1 MNVNLELYRVF
12 YLTATTGSISKAA
25 KELFTSQPAV
35 SQSIK
40 VLEAKLGGQLF
51 IRTPKGVKLTVEG
64 EILFKYIEQGYSFL
78 KQQNKNF

>member
-1 MNVNLELYRVF
+1 MHVSLELYRAF
-12 YLTATTGSISKAA
+12 YVTATTGSISKAA

-40 VLEAKLGGQLF
+40 VLEYKLGGQLF

-64 EILFKYIEQGYSFL
+64 NVLFKYIEQGYSFF
-78 KQQNKNF
+78 KTAE